1 MASNIDDLS
10 GADISKVTDII
21 SAQNSL
27 RFCVEYLGIDGN
39 EYRTIEY
46 DSKHNHHDTL
56 YECIK
61 RWKNKTEAE
70 GKHPKDE
77 LIQILTRTRLEHG
90 WFPYNAMEF
99 LTEGMGQIPASSKIL
114 FSLSHIQSPPKES
127 IHLRLRQVLK
137 IQGN

>member
-10 GADISKVTDII
+10 GADISTVTDII

-46 DSKHNHHDTL
+46 NSKYNHHDTL

-61 RWKNKTEAE
+61 KWKNKTEAD

-77 LIQILTRTRLEHG
+77 LVKILTQIRQEHG
-90 WFPYNAMEF
+90 WFPYNTMAF
-99 LTEGMGQIPASSKIL
+99 LTDVSGMEIPAPRKIFL
-114 FSLSHIQSPPKES
+114 PLI
-127 IHLRLRQVLK
+127 I
-137 IQGN
+137 